1 MDKGIGTGLYSARRW
16 RRSGRTLDSRGMEE
30 GFPSRYSN
38 RQQARRR
45 FGEDADRYVGFYLT
59 GDPVGDDLAAWL
71 RAEGKPAKE
80 DFETALRAGLD
91 AVESPSA
98 ELARFFESVDDV
110 PSWVDFDELEM
121 GALAYQ
127 RFGIMGMIVLSA
139 WALING
145 YHSSAA
151 VKPLAFTGQLK
162 HNTQRRL
169 AETARY
175 VSEATQVDGLRR
187 GHPGYE
193 ISLRVRLIHA
203 HVRHACME
211 SAEWRTG
218 DWGVAI
224 NQSDMLGTL
233 LEFSLLMMEG
243 ARRLGFHATAEE
255 RKAILAM
262 WRYSG
267 HLSGIDPWLLE
278 HLATE
283 GRTRRIAELVGL
295 VQPGPDEDSMM
306 LANQLLKVPEMDMEH
321 GLPKAVVFAFSRFHN
336 GLARALN
343 GHEIADNL
351 GVPDDLWQYVEYPVR
366 AIVGPLERIRR
377 LIPGADRAFARANN
391 VIIRKDLE
399 RNLRGREAEFR
410 VA

>member
-1 MDKGIGTGLYSARRW
+1 MH
-16 RRSGRTLDSRGMEE
+16 E

-38 RQQARRR
+38 REQAQRR
-45 FGEDADRYVGFYLT
+45 FGVDADRYAGFYLQ
-59 GDPVGDDLAAWL
+59 GDPVADDLAAWL
-71 RAEGKPAKE
+71 RAEGESAKHA
-80 DFETALRAGLD
+80 FETALRSGLV
-91 AVESPSA
+91 AVHDPSPA
-98 ELARFFESVDDV
+98 LARFFESAEHV
-110 PSWVDFDELEM
+110 PSWVDFDELET

-127 RFGIMGMIVLSA
+127 RFGIMGMFVLSA

-162 HNTQRRL
+162 YNTQRRL

-187 GHPGYE
+187 GRPGYE

-203 HVRHACME
+203 HVRHACMQ
-211 SAEWRTG
+211 SPDWRT
-218 DWGVAI
+218 DEWGVAI
-224 NQSDMLGTL
+224 NQADMLGTL

-243 ARRLGFHATAEE
+243 ARRLGFHATEDE

-267 HLSGIDPWLLE
+267 HLSGIDPWLLD
-278 HLATE
+278 HLASE
-283 GRTRRIAELVGL
+283 GRTRRIADLVGL
-295 VQPGPDEDSMM
+295 VQPGPDEDSLM
-306 LANQLLKVPEMDMEH
+306 LANQLLKVPDNDVEH
-321 GLPKAVVFAFSRFHN
+321 GLPKAVVFAVSRFHN

-351 GVPDDLWQYVEYPVR
+351 GVPDDVWQYAEYPIR
-366 AIVGPLERIRR
+366 AVVAPLERLRR
-377 LIPGADRAFARANN
+377 AIPGAGRVVARANN